1 MLSSD
6 MVANANADLNIMIK
20 INKELE
26 ILIMKLENI
35 EFRGEKYNFTFS
47 RYESSDFIA
56 ILMGEPNDEFPA
68 IITTN
73 HGDVTKANVNG
84 DEFVQIR
91 TDEIE
96 YAKLLIENG
105 LILETPMFVVPSG
118 FIGILFYV
126 PTSEFKKYIEENVK
140 S

>member
-1 MLSSD
+1 

-26 ILIMKLENI
+26 ITIMKLENI

-56 ILMGEPNDEFPA
+56 ILMGEPHDEFPA

-73 HGDVTKANVNG
+73 HGDVTKADVNG
-84 DEFVQIR
+84 DEFIQIR
-91 TDEIE
+91 SDELE
-96 YAKLLIENG
+96 YAELLIKNG
-105 LILETPMFVVPSG
+105 LIKNESTFVLESG
-118 FIGILFYV
+118 YIYIVFFA
-126 PTSEFKKYIEENVK
+126 PTQKFKKYIEENVK
-140 S
+140 

>member
-1 MLSSD
+1 

-26 ILIMKLENI
+26 IMIMKLENI

-73 HGDVTKANVNG
+73 HGDVTKADVNG
-84 DEFVQIR
+84 DEFIQIR
-91 TDEIE
+91 SDELE
-96 YAKLLIENG
+96 YAELLIENG
-105 LILETPMFVVPSG
+105 LIKNESTFVLESG
-118 FIGILFYV
+118 WIYIVFFA
-126 PTSEFKKYIEENVK
+126 PTSEFEKYIKENVK
-140 S
+140 

>member
-1 MLSSD
+1 
-6 MVANANADLNIMIK
+6 
-20 INKELE
+20 
-26 ILIMKLENI
+26 MKLENI

-84 DEFVQIR
+84 DEFIQIR
-91 TDEIE
+91 TDEME
-96 YAKLLIENG
+96 YAKLLFDNG
-105 LILETPMFVVPSG
+105 LIVGEPTFVLPSG
-118 FIGILFYV
+118 FIGILFCA
-126 PTSEFKKYIEENVK
+126 PTEEFKKYIEENVK
-140 S
+140 

>member
-1 MLSSD
+1 
-6 MVANANADLNIMIK
+6 
-20 INKELE
+20 
-26 ILIMKLENI
+26 MKLENI

-73 HGDVTKANVNG
+73 HGDVTKSDTNG

-91 TDEIE
+91 SDELE

-105 LILETPMFVVPSG
+105 LIESAPTFGIPSG
-118 FIGILFYV
+118 FIGILFFA
-126 PTSEFKKYIEENVK
+126 PTEEFKEYIEENVK
-140 S
+140 

>member
-1 MLSSD
+1 